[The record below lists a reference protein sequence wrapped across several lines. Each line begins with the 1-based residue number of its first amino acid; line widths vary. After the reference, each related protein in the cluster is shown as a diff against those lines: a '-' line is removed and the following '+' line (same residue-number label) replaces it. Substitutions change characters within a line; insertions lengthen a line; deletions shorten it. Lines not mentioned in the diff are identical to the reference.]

1 MDELV
6 RQIRIALDN
15 KLYYLALYIT
25 LTLPDISGAL
35 NSDDGIATKER
46 YIDWFDK
53 YVTPQNADPTGDSLL
68 TGEVAYQLRCSLLHQ
83 GKMELK
89 KQEYSRII
97 FSTPEGMIRAHCC
110 KHQYDDGEIVLQ
122 LDVLTFCNQVLS
134 GLDQFLSEHG
144 NSEQFQKNYKSFIA
158 YYPNGISPYAIGIPL
173 IG

>member
-6 RQIRIALDN
+6 RQIRIALN
-15 KLYYLALYIT
+15 NQLYYLALYIT

-46 YIDWFDK
+46 YIDWFDN
-53 YVTPQNADPTGDSLL
+53 YVTPQNADPTGNSLL

-83 GKMELK
+83 GKMELTN
-89 KQEYSRII
+89 QEYSRII
-97 FSTPEGMIRAHCC
+97 FSTPEGMMRSHCIEQ
-110 KHQYDDGEIVLQ
+110 QYNNGEIVLQ
-122 LDVLTFCNQVLS
+122 LDVVEFCNQVLS
-134 GLDQFLSEHG
+134 GLDQFLKEYG
-144 NSEQFQKNYKSFIA
+144 DSEQFQENYKSFIA